1 MKDKINIILTFQD
14 YFDAVS
20 FDTAELKEKVAYVLF
35 YVTEIAA
42 LIKSGLIVRESH
54 WIKEKKLF

>member
-1 MKDKINIILTFQD
+1 MNIMKDKINIILTFQD

-35 YVTEIAA
+35 YVTGN
-42 LIKSGLIVRESH
+42 SGF
-54 WIKEKKLF
+54 EKGYGSKDYSSQDK